1 MSLPSPIVALDEEHD
16 PSTVG
21 NKFAGLARVRH
32 TAPIPPAYC
41 IPSDWFAA
49 SLGNARMAQ
58 LNALFDDFAATL
70 GNEISTAAP
79 KITSALH
86 GLTLDETMR
95 QEIAGTVS
103 RIHALSPAR
112 GFAVRS
118 STTVEDGT
126 EHSHAGLYESYLN
139 LHDVADVEAA
149 VISCWKSFYAPRAVL
164 GRIRAG
170 DLSPQPRMAVIIQE
184 MVDAQIAGVTI
195 TQSDRTII
203 DATHGTGDSLVSGLA
218 DAIHL
223 ELEPGAEAE
232 SPYGDVCRL
241 AATLRADAET
251 DLDIDWA
258 FDGATLFLLQAR
270 PVTATLGRQQADG
283 PVFSHAQLYFDDT
296 IPPDLPLGTCAEL
309 YTAYTAKRAPLYRLA
324 AGSGIQVGGGWVVAL
339 NGAALADETRQPN
352 WWRDL
357 DGKVV
362 LDLGTNLRQHI
373 MPASELHGFVSDAL
387 NTTADSRTVHTLIIR
402 EFVQGDAGIISH
414 RTASGET
421 IVEYA
426 AQGLLA
432 MNRGLTDPSRRTI
445 PADYEKNGYIAEPL
459 PAGWTPET
467 VAQITN
473 FTRTLD
479 DRFPGGYAEWV
490 LVGDVPRFVDVSV
503 PDHDAQITSST
514 GTTMSP
520 GTAQGPL
527 LILDDTEELLRLSV
541 APIVSVNFRTD
552 APESAF
558 VRELTDRIRAL
569 PAKPILWARRPYVI
583 LSLIIDEVAGFVFS
597 GGSTLCHLA
606 ILLREANRPA
616 VVTSEDL
623 GTNDGKNVLI
633 ADGTIHLS

>member
-1 MSLPSPIVALDEEHD
+1 MILPSPIVALDEEQE
-16 PSTVG
+16 PSSVG
-21 NKFAGLARVRH
+21 NKFAGLARVTH
-32 TAPIPPAYC
+32 MAPVPPAYC
-41 IPSDWFAA
+41 IPSDWFAT

-58 LNALFDDFAATL
+58 LNALFDDLAATL

-79 KITSALH
+79 KIASMLH
-86 GLTLDETMR
+86 GLTLDEKMR
-95 QEIAGTVS
+95 EEIVGIVN
-103 RIHALSPAR
+103 RIRAHRPTR
-112 GFAVRS
+112 GVAVRS

-139 LHDVADVEAA
+139 LHDIAEIEAA

-170 DLSPQPRMAVIIQE
+170 DLSPQPRIAVIIQE
-184 MVDAQIAGVTI
+184 MVDAQIAGVAI
-195 TQSDRTII
+195 TQGDLTII

-232 SPYGDVCRL
+232 SPYGDVRRL
-241 AATLRADAET
+241 ATLLRADAET
-251 DLDIDWA
+251 DLDIEWA
-258 FDGATLFLLQAR
+258 FDGVTVFLLQAR
-270 PVTATLGRQQADG
+270 PVTAMLARQKADG

-324 AGSGIQVGGGWVVAL
+324 ANSGIPVGGGWVVAL
-339 NGAALADETRQPN
+339 NGDALADETRQPS
-352 WWRDL
+352 WWREL

-362 LDLGTNLRQHI
+362 LDLGANLRQHI
-373 MPASELHGFVSDAL
+373 MPASELQGFVSDAL

-432 MNRGLTDPSRRTI
+432 MNRGLTDPSRLTI
-445 PADYEKNGYIAEPL
+445 PEGYEKDGHITEPL
-459 PAGWTPET
+459 PAGWTRET
-467 VAQITN
+467 VTQISA

-541 APIVSVNFRTD
+541 APIVSVNFRAD

-558 VRELTDRIRAL
+558 VRDLTDRIRAL
-569 PAKPILWARRPYVI
+569 PTKPILWARRPYVI
-583 LSLIIDEVAGFVFS
+583 LSLIIDEVGGFVFN

-606 ILLREANRPA
+606 ILLREASKPA
-616 VVTSEDL
+616 VVTSEDVSA
-623 GTNDGKNVLI
+623 DHGKNILI
-633 ADGTIHLS
+633 ADGTIHIS